1 MLLVTPIHRPINII
15 AFLLNWTTMGGVD
28 DWSNFHLQRDT
39 FYARVGVVINEAIA
53 DSSTLPLWRRN
64 GQPTATSLL
73 PSPIHGS
80 VKFKVRRCATQ
91 AVQRA
96 CSPHYYLVVLLLS
109 HHPVLAVLGYGPLSD
124 RGCHHSN
131 GNDNYMLRDGGNLK
145 KYDKTIP
152 RASAF
157 LFMIR
162 LWSWIRR
169 LDERWHTAASR
180 LFFASRYSSLN
191 WTIIHLI
198 WKFTNLSSL
207 SMSFLLLASPL
218 DLFRWGTIVLPRGKV
233 M

>member
-1 MLLVTPIHRPINII
+1 MIGPISTSSVIPSMLVWGWSSTRPSPTPPHCLYDEGTANLQRHHF
-15 AFLLNWTTMGGVD
+15 FLL
-28 DWSNFHLQRDT
+28 L
-39 FYARVGVVINEAIA
+39 
-53 DSSTLPLWRRN
+53 STAASR
-64 GQPTATSLL
+64 
-73 PSPIHGS
+73 
-80 VKFKVRRCATQ
+80 FKVRRCATQ

-162 LWSWIRR
+162 L
-169 LDERWHTAASR
+169 
-180 LFFASRYSSLN
+180 
-191 WTIIHLI
+191 
-198 WKFTNLSSL
+198 
-207 SMSFLLLASPL
+207 
-218 DLFRWGTIVLPRGKV
+218 
-233 M
+233 

>member
-80 VKFKVRRCATQ
+80 VKVSALCDSSSSSQ
-91 AVQRA
+91 GA
-96 CSPHYYLVVLLLS
+96 CSPHYLVVLLLS

-131 GNDNYMLRDGGNLK
+131 GND
-145 KYDKTIP
+145 KYICSVMAGIWK
-152 RASAF
+152 S
-157 LFMIR
+157 MIKQSR
-162 LWSWIRR
+162 GHLPFCLWSGYDPGSVDWMKGDTLPPVVYSLRLVIRR
-169 LDERWHTAASR
+169 
-180 LFFASRYSSLN
+180 
-191 WTIIHLI
+191 
-198 WKFTNLSSL
+198 
-207 SMSFLLLASPL
+207 
-218 DLFRWGTIVLPRGKV
+218 
-233 M
+233 